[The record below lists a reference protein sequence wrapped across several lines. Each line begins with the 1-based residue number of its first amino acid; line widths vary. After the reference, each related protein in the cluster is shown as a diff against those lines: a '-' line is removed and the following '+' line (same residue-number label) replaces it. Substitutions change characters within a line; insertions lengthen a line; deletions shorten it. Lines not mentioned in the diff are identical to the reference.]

1 MSFLKRLS
9 IKRYYKYK
17 DQVIQRNMIAS
28 QTYLLVG
35 TIVATVNMLS
45 NVFIKKTNGYLG
57 SLVLLVYFV
66 VASLLRKPILKNREK
81 KSILFLY
88 IVQIPVMI
96 FGILMGTVLDRNSIT
111 ITFFLLLICMPPFIL
126 DNPVRHLAYIVSMM
140 LIYLGLGYMV
150 KDPAI
155 FKLDLVHALSFFMGA
170 MFVNLFVLAERFDNI
185 ENYVL
190 SDYRSRHDEI
200 TGLKNRYSLRQD
212 VEQYAGKY
220 ICAAIV
226 DIDYFKFFNDL
237 YGHDFGEEI
246 VSYIGSLGKDEFGE
260 ERCYR
265 LESDEVVIVADDAKE
280 NEFKERLKKIRDN
293 FSEITVRGKVF
304 HPTCSIAYIYGE
316 TTDAADFSELIRHAD
331 VRLLETKSK
340 GRGTIMGY
348 AYDRSQKRQTDI
360 LVEVSQ
366 SNISSS
372 LDEVTGIPNMQFFR
386 IRADEMLGNV
396 LNLEKKPAVLYFNIG
411 NFKGYNEEY
420 GFRKGDKLLR
430 DIAEILKEEFS
441 NRVIARFAEDH
452 FVVLCYRDEIEPILS
467 NVFQKVRPL
476 FGNVNMSI
484 KAGIA
489 EYTEGE
495 NVGATCDKAKL
506 ACDSIKHNPGKS
518 FEYYSEK
525 LETKNKL
532 EKYVIT
538 HIDEAAEK
546 GYLRVYYQPI
556 IDIDTG
562 KLIELEALARWI
574 DPIHGFLAP
583 GDFIPPLEE
592 AKLIHKV
599 DRFIAEQVC
608 REQAELKKK
617 AGMDVPVSINLSRL
631 DFMLTNVVESITDI
645 VKKNNVD
652 TSNLHIEVTESALEQ
667 DSEELRNKMTELR
680 DAGFEI
686 WLDDFGSGYSSL
698 NSLQDFRFDV
708 IKVDMKFMRTLESNP
723 QTKII
728 VKSIIEM
735 TKNLKLRSLMEG
747 VETQYQY
754 DFIKE
759 IGIDM
764 AQGFL
769 FSRPVPLEELN
780 FN

>member
-1 MSFLKRLS
+1 MSFLKRLNT
-9 IKRYYKYK
+9 KRYYKYK

-45 NVFIKKTNGYLG
+45 NVFIKKTNGYTG

-66 VASLLRKPILKNREK
+66 LCSILRGPILKNHEK
-81 KSILFLY
+81 RSTLFLY
-88 IVQIPVMI
+88 VVQIPIMI
-96 FGILMGTVLDRNSIT
+96 FGILMGTVLDKTSIT

-126 DNPVRHLAYIVSMM
+126 DNPVRHLTYIVSMM
-140 LIYLGLGYMV
+140 AIYLVLAFMV
-150 KDPAI
+150 KSPEI
-155 FKLDLVHALSFFMGA
+155 FKLDLVHALSFMMGS

-190 SDYRSRHDEI
+190 SDYRSKHDEI
-200 TGLKNRYSLRQD
+200 TGLKNRYALRQD
-212 VEQYAGKY
+212 AEGYAEKF
-220 ICAAIV
+220 ICAALV
-226 DIDYFKFFNDL
+226 DIDYFKFFNDI

-246 VSYIGSLGKDEFGE
+246 VSYIGSLGRDVFGE
-260 ERCYR
+260 DCCYR
-265 LESDEVVIVADDAKE
+265 FESDQIIIIEDAKE
-280 NEFKERLKKIRDN
+280 LEFKEKLEQIREG
-293 FSEITVRGKVF
+293 FSEITIKGKKY
-304 HPTCSIAYIYGE
+304 HPTCSIAYVFGV
-316 TTDAADFSELIRHAD
+316 TKGVDDVADLIRHTD
-331 VRLLETKSK
+331 VRLLETKAKS
-340 GRGTIMGY
+340 RGSIMGY
-348 AYDRSQKRQTDI
+348 PYDRSQKRQTDI
-360 LVEVSQ
+360 LVEVAQ
-366 SNISSS
+366 SNVISSI
-372 LDEVTGIPNMQFFR
+372 DEITGIPNMQFFR

-441 NRVIARFAEDH
+441 DRVIARFAEDH

-506 ACDSIKHNPGKS
+506 ACDSIKHNPGKN

-608 REQAELKKK
+608 REQPELKQK
-617 AGMDVPVSINLSRL
+617 AGMDIPVSINLSRL

-652 TSNLHIEVTESALEQ
+652 ASNLHIEVTESALEQ